1 VTKPKNLILTI
12 KKKLKIKI
20 KLSLDKNNMTPQQ
33 VKRFALESVLISCK
47 ICCNNLVS
55 KQSFFCKVFLN
66 NEKKNVL
73 AKPGDALETPP
84 PFINKLTEGLIL
96 FLPQLQ

>member
-1 VTKPKNLILTI
+1 
-12 KKKLKIKI
+12 
-20 KLSLDKNNMTPQQ
+20 MTPQQ

-55 KQSFFCKVFLN
+55 NKAFFVKCFLTMKQ
-66 NEKKNVL
+66 KKYVL

-96 FLPQLQ
+96 FLPQL